1 MILKLLLNTNDMDDI
16 YKSIKEYSQ
25 NKNTKY

>member
-16 YKSIKEYSQ
+16 YKNIKEYSQ